1 MLRRSLATITAALLT
16 AAAAQAQPAYYVAV
30 PVAPAAK
37 PQLMTR
43 STPWQLQNGAYVANR
58 APERDLVLCQLVA
71 RDTGKLQSFA
81 VGGKAFDA
89 DALATCNA
97 KAK

>member
-1 MLRRSLATITAALLT
+1 MIARSLAAA
-16 AAAAQAQPAYYVAV
+16 AAFLVAGAAQAQPAYYVAV
-30 PVAPAAK
+30 PATPAAK
-37 PQLMTR
+37 TQLMTR
-43 STPWQLQNGAYVANR
+43 STPWNLQNGAYVANR

-71 RDTGKLQSFA
+71 RDTGPLQSFA

-89 DALATCNA
+89 DALAACNA